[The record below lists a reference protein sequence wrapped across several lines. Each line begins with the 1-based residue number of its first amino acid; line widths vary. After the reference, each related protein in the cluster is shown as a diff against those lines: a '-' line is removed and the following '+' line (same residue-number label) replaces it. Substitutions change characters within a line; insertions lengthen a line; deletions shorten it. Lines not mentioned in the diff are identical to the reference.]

1 MKRYKNE
8 FEQFNDSV
16 SDLFSLI
23 TRLTLNIKTDRE
35 GMFTDRTQFSERLY
49 ELSGSIQYRLSSV
62 NWHLKNLCTH
72 HVSSENKLAKEGV
85 GSQETTYLT
94 HYMYYLFDDFIFNLI
109 SLYDYFGSYFNLA
122 FINSNK
128 PGLMWG
134 RMAKAARDPNNDFS
148 QCVLAK
154 NIKIHNSKWVQN
166 LENVR
171 AEIIHY
177 NIKKGGDKKKMSWSV
192 GEDIQF
198 HLMASLPEDIVKIL
212 DLNDCKKNDLG
223 VDLQFGAIEIG
234 MRSIKT
240 LCKLTDIALKQCTTD
255 SIKFTPENKKIE

>member
-1 MKRYKNE
+1 MKRYKDD
-8 FEQFNDSV
+8 FEKFSDSV
-16 SDLFSLI
+16 SELFSLI

-49 ELSGSIQYRLSSV
+49 DLSGSIQYRLSSV
-62 NWHLKNLCTH
+62 SWHLSNLCKH
-72 HVSSENKLAKEGV
+72 HVISEQKLAKNGV
-85 GSQETTYLT
+85 GSSETTYLT
-94 HYMYYLFDDFIFNLI
+94 QYLYYHFDDFIFNLV

-148 QCVLAK
+148 YCTLAK
-154 NIKIHNSKWVQN
+154 NIKVHNSEWVQN
-166 LENVR
+166 LENIR

-177 NIKKGGDKKKMSWSV
+177 NIKEGGDKKKMSWSV
-192 GEDIQF
+192 GEKVKF
-198 HLMASLPEDIVKIL
+198 HLMANIPDDVVKTFN
-212 DLNDCKKNDLG
+212 LNSCKRNDLG

-234 MRSIKT
+234 TRSIES
-240 LCKLTDIALKQCTTD
+240 LCKLTTIALTECTTN
-255 SIKFTPENKKIE
+255 SIKFIDRNKC